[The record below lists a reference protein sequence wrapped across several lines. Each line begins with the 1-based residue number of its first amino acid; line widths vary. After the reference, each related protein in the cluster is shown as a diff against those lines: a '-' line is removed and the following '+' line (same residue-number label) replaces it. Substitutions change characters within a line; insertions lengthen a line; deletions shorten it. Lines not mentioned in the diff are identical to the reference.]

1 MIPLIVTMAC
11 DGGKSDNVSATGN
24 PTSDDV
30 VSVSSASRADSAY
43 SAPSSSPKVTVLF
56 FGTSL
61 TAGYGLDPSLAFPR
75 LVAQHAERDGVP
87 IEAVNAGL
95 SGETSAGAVRRID
108 WTLKTPVDVV
118 VLETGGND
126 ALRALNADSLQKNL
140 RALVDRVQQ
149 AQPDAKI
156 LLAVMEAPPNL
167 GASYTKQ
174 FREAYLS
181 VAREKGVALLPF
193 LLEGVAGHAELNQAD
208 GVHPNEKGE
217 RVVAANVW
225 KGLKPVVEDAY
236 RSSAPKN

>member
-1 MIPLIVTMAC
+1 MIPLVVATAC
-11 DGGKSDNVSATGN
+11 EGGNSENAGRTERG
-24 PTSDDV
+24 TSV
-30 VSVSSASRADSAY
+30 GVPASSASRADSAS
-43 SAPSSSPKVTVLF
+43 SAPSSSNKVKVLF

-61 TAGYGLDPSLAFPR
+61 TAGYGLDPAIAFPR
-75 LVAQHAERDGVP
+75 LVAEQAEKDRVP

-108 WTLKTPVDVV
+108 WTLRTPVDVV

-126 ALRALNADSLQKNL
+126 ALRALNADSLEKNL
-140 RALVDRVQQ
+140 RALVGQVQK

-167 GASYTKQ
+167 GAAYTRQ
-174 FREAYLS
+174 FREAYIK
-181 VAREKGVALLPF
+181 VAREKGVTLLPF

-208 GVHPNEKGE
+208 GVHPNERGE

-225 KGLKPVVEDAY
+225 KGLKPLVEEVA
-236 RSSAPKN
+236 RAR